1 MIIFLFRKMYR
12 STTELDDEDTIN
24 EHRRYRVANPEHARE
39 KAIRTKMRD
48 TLNIMNGI
56 ASKIL
61 KTEIY
66 LCKEDNAV
74 TLYSGS
80 SRLIADMWQIVMKMI
95 YDEQLR
101 TAASISVLEEYTNM
115 LGAHARLIK
124 QMSSTLEKLLVTK
137 NAYIAKKSA
146 TMSQLVDEQGESFL
160 DLVIESH
167 DEIKDKKLHWQ
178 QKSHRII
185 NDYNK
190 FPP

>member
-74 TLYSGS
+74 TFYSGS
-80 SRLIADMWQIVMKMI
+80 SRLIADMWQIVMKMM

-146 TMSQLVDEQGESFL
+146 TMSQLVDEQGENFL

-185 NDYNK
+185 YDYNK

>member
-1 MIIFLFRKMYR
+1 MYR
-12 STTELDDEDTIN
+12 CTTELDDEDTIN

-39 KAIRTKMRD
+39 KAIRAKMRD

-74 TLYSGS
+74 TFYSGS
-80 SRLIADMWQIVMKMI
+80 SRLIADMWQIVMKMM

-185 NDYNK
+185 YDYNK
-190 FPP
+190 LPP

>member
-1 MIIFLFRKMYR
+1 MYR
-12 STTELDDEDTIN
+12 CTTDLDDEDTIN
-24 EHRRYRVANPEHARE
+24 KHRRYRVINPEHARE
-39 KAIRTKMRD
+39 KAIRAKMRT
-48 TLNIMNGI
+48 TLDIMNGI

-61 KTEIY
+61 NTEINI
-66 LCKEDNAV
+66 CKDDNAV
-74 TLYSGS
+74 NFYSGS
-80 SRLIADMWQIVMKMI
+80 SRLIADMWQIVMKMM

-124 QMSSTLEKLLVTK
+124 QMLSTLEKLLATK

-146 TMSQLVDEQGESFL
+146 TMSQLVDEQGENFL

-185 NDYNK
+185 YDYNK
-190 FPP
+190 LPP